1 MFKKEPRVKALSNL
15 KNSDRKKLLKTLQ
28 TQLKVEDV
36 LIPSDS
42 EVKQT
47 NFTTQHSMGTIYTND
62 QNVPILV
69 KAKNHDILYPTVFTC
84 WSNPDLLPLIR
95 THDLVIEHLYNG
107 ANLMVAG
114 TLPPFDNRLTPGTVC
129 GIVNYTNPKVVIA
142 VGVIDMDMSRCDTV
156 VGKKGVAV
164 EIIHHL
170 EDCLFPTFKV
180 KLEMPVVDS
189 IQDSDEENAVSKEE
203 LDIED
208 NTASVS
214 ETSIDDLATV
224 LDKLSVQDV
233 DHFITRALY
242 YTIVV
247 DDKVQLPM
255 NASNFIS
262 NHIMHN
268 LPDVDHNEVNIK
280 KSSWKKTAKFL
291 KHFEK
296 LGFLKLKGKD
306 DSLVVTSLNKDKDEL
321 KHFSSYKIGG
331 SKKQT
336 KDETSVGQNGEKLDP
351 KNDLILNTIY
361 KPMNLGKTLMTID
374 DTPLKRYY
382 SSTEVR
388 DAIQNYI
395 KEKNLVD
402 NKNKKMILLDDL
414 LFNMIN
420 IKKSQAAVAPRTVP
434 RSSVLEPILKNNFG
448 EFFQLYKNNG
458 ETPIFKEPLK
468 GAMPHVKIVTEMKI
482 GRKIVTRVS
491 NFEIFQITPE
501 ALAAD
506 LRKICSGSTTIG
518 ESLTAKKTAE
528 VQVQGPH
535 GTLIIDH
542 LNKLGV
548 PGKWIDFENKVKS
561 KKKR

>member
-15 KNSDRKKLLKTLQ
+15 KNSDRKKLLRNLQ
-28 TQLKVEDV
+28 SQLQIETVT
-36 LIPSDS
+36 IPNDS
-42 EVKQT
+42 EIKQT
-47 NFTTQHSMGTIYTND
+47 NFTSQHSMGTIYTNEH
-62 QNVPILV
+62 NVPILF
-69 KAKNHDILYPTVFTC
+69 KSKNQDALYPTVFTC
-84 WSNPDLLPLIR
+84 WSNPEMLPLIR

-107 ANLMVAG
+107 ANLMIAG
-114 TLPPFDNRLTPGTVC
+114 TLPPFDSRLKPGTVC
-129 GIVNYTNPKVVIA
+129 GIVNYTNPRVVIA
-142 VGVIDMDMSRCDTV
+142 VGVIDMDVSEMDSV

-164 EIIHHL
+164 EVMHHM

-180 KLEMPVVDS
+180 KLDMPV
-189 IQDSDEENAVSKEE
+189 IETTKKEE
-203 LDIED
+203 IQLEEPIIERE
-208 NTASVS
+208 
-214 ETSIDDLATV
+214 ETRITSSSQPIDDLATV
-224 LDKLSVQDV
+224 LDKLSVEDV
-233 DHFITRALY
+233 DHFITRSLY

-247 DDKVQLPM
+247 DDKVELPM

-280 KSSWKKTAKFL
+280 KSSWKKTVKFL

-306 DSLVVTSLNKDKDEL
+306 DNLVVVSLNKDKDEL
-321 KHFSSYKIGG
+321 KHFSTYKIGG
-331 SKKQT
+331 GNTSTNKKNESQ
-336 KDETSVGQNGEKLDP
+336 DKLD
-351 KNDLILNTIY
+351 KNGMFLSTMY
-361 KPMNLGKTLMTID
+361 KPVNLGKTLMTYKD
-374 DTPLKRYY
+374 DSPLQRFY
-382 SSTEVR
+382 SSTEIR
-388 DAIQNYI
+388 TCIQDYI
-395 KEKNLVD
+395 KDKNLVD

-414 LFNMIN
+414 LFNMVN

-434 RSSVLEPILKNNFG
+434 RSSILEPVLKNNFG
-448 EFFQLYKNNG
+448 EFFQLYKDNG

-482 GRKIVTRVS
+482 GRKIITRVS

-518 ESLTAKKTAE
+518 ETVATKKTAE

-535 GTLIIDH
+535 GNLIIDH

-548 PGKWIDFENKVKS
+548 PSKWIDFENKVKS

>member
-1 MFKKEPRVKALSNL
+1 
-15 KNSDRKKLLKTLQ
+15 
-28 TQLKVEDV
+28 
-36 LIPSDS
+36 
-42 EVKQT
+42 
-47 NFTTQHSMGTIYTND
+47 
-62 QNVPILV
+62 
-69 KAKNHDILYPTVFTC
+69 
-84 WSNPDLLPLIR
+84 
-95 THDLVIEHLYNG
+95 
-107 ANLMVAG
+107 MVAG
-114 TLPPFDNRLTPGTVC
+114 TLPPFDSRLTSGTVC
-129 GIVNYTNPKVVIA
+129 GVVNYTNPSVVIA
-142 VGVIDMDMSRCDTV
+142 IGVVDMDLSHCDNV
-156 VGKKGVAV
+156 VGKKGIAV

-180 KLEMPVVDS
+180 KLEMPINDS
-189 IQDSDEENAVSKEE
+189 IADTEEDEEKEE
-203 LDIED
+203 VKE
-208 NTASVS
+208 TAVLKKETTPTP
-214 ETSIDDLATV
+214 ETSIDELATV
-224 LDKLSVQDV
+224 LDKLSVEDV

-247 DDKVQLPM
+247 DDKVELPM

-280 KSSWKKTAKFL
+280 KSSWKKTVKFL

-321 KHFSSYKIGG
+321 KYFSSYKIGSG
-331 SKKQT
+331 KKQNPVAN
-336 KDETSVGQNGEKLDP
+336 SAGQNGEKLDG
-351 KNDLILNTIY
+351 KGDLILSTIY
-361 KPMNLGKTLMTID
+361 KPVNLGKTLMTID

-382 SSTEVR
+382 LSTEVR

-395 KEKNLVD
+395 KFKNLVD

-414 LFNMIN
+414 LFNMVN

-434 RSSVLEPILKNNFG
+434 RYDVLAPILKNNFG
-448 EFFQLYKNNG
+448 EFFQLYKNG
-458 ETPIFKEPLK
+458 GTTPIFKEPLK

-482 GRKIVTRVS
+482 GRKIITRVS

-518 ESLTAKKTAE
+518 ESLTSKKTAE

-535 GTLIIDH
+535 GNLIIDH

-548 PGKWIDFENKVKS
+548 PGKWIDFENKVKN